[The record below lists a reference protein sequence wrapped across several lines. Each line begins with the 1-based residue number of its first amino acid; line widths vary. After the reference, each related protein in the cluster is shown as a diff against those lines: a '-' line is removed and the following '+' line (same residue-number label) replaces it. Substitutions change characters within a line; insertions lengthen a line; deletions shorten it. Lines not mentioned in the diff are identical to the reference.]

1 MTLATRLS
9 RLFSL
14 VQTGSAPGRAAIP
27 RLDTLRL
34 SNHDL
39 ADLNLPPTYRAK
51 LDLDRTLGISDR
63 PR

>member
-1 MTLATRLS
+1 MTLATRFS

-14 VQTGSAPGRAAIP
+14 VQNVSTSGRAVP

-39 ADLNLPPTYRAK
+39 ADLNLPPHYRSK
-51 LDLDRTLGISDR
+51 LDLDQAYRINHWPL
-63 PR
+63 

>member
-1 MTLATRLS
+1 MTLATRFS

-27 RLDTLRL
+27 RLDTLHL

-39 ADLNLPPTYRAK
+39 ADLNLPPSYRTR
-51 LDLDRTLGISDR
+51 LDLNRTYGINDR
-63 PR
+63 

>member
-1 MTLATRLS
+1 MTLTTRFF

-14 VQTGSAPGRAAIP
+14 VQTGSASGRAVP

-39 ADLNLPPTYRAK
+39 ADLNLPPYYRSR
-51 LDLDRTLGISDR
+51 LDLDRVYGLNDQVR
-63 PR
+63 